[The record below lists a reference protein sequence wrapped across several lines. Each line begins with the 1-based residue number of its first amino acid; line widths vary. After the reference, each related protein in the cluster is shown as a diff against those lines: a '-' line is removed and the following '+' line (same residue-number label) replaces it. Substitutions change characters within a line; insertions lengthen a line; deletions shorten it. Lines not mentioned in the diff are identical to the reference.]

1 MATLQQQKDAIDEE
15 ARLKKVEADEIA
27 AQERQDVA
35 DEESRKVREQAEYD
49 VEQIQSDAQKW
60 YGGD

>member
-1 MATLQQQKDAIDEE
+1 MTTLQQQKDAIDEE

-49 VEQIQSDAQKW
+49 VEQIQSDAQK
-60 YGGD
+60 